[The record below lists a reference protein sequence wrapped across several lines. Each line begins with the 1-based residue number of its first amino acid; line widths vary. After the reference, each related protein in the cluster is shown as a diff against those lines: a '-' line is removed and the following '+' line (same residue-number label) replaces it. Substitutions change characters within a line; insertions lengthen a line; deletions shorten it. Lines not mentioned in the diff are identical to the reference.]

1 MTVCVDGYQ
10 QENPIIMADKLLLEP
25 GNYYHIY
32 NRGNNGQNIFFE
44 KRNYEFFLHRM
55 DQYLSPFCEILAWV
69 LLKNH
74 FHLLVF
80 IKGDIDTEKLIY
92 TATQV
97 PKKVDVHLQFGHFFN
112 SYAKAINKR
121 YERTGS
127 LFEKNFERKLIDSEE
142 HLRKAIH
149 YIHHTPKKYG
159 FTENVF
165 DYPWSS
171 YGSIISDKPTKLKRD
186 LVLSLFGDVETFKA
200 IHDGEMDY
208 EELF

>member
-1 MTVCVDGYQ
+1 M
-10 QENPIIMADKLLLEP
+10 
-25 GNYYHIY
+25 
-32 NRGNNGQNIFFE
+32 
-44 KRNYEFFLHRM
+44 
-55 DQYLSPFCEILAWV
+55 
-69 LLKNH
+69 
-74 FHLLVF
+74 
-80 IKGDIDTEKLIY
+80 
-92 TATQV
+92 
-97 PKKVDVHLQFGHFFN
+97 QFGHFFN

-186 LVLSLFGDVETFKA
+186 LVLSLFEDVETFKA

-208 EELF
+208 GELF